1 MGFIS
6 LFFPWGVILQILAV
20 VHFIRRRPDGIW
32 LWVIV
37 FLGPVGAL
45 VYIFMEVLPDLT
57 LLRQSFE
64 GYGRRKRI
72 KHLEA
77 IVLQNPAA
85 GNYEELADLYLDERK
100 FARARECYDKAITPR
115 TEDIDPIY
123 RRGVAEVHLGDFPA
137 AVRDLEQVTA
147 RDPKYDLHRAIAL
160 LAHAYASTG
169 QPDRAEPLF
178 RRATDASTISE
189 TYLNYATFLVS
200 QNRAAEAREWAER
213 VLGKRP
219 GMPRYL
225 QRRERPWFRKANTL
239 LKRLPKSGSPG

>member
-32 LWVIV
+32 LWIII
-37 FLGPVGAL
+37 FLGPVGAV

-72 KHLEA
+72 KYLEA

-85 GNYEELADLYLDERK
+85 GNYEELADLYLDEGK

-115 TEDIDPIY
+115 TEDLDPVY
-123 RRGVAEVHLGDFPA
+123 RRGVAEVHLRDYAA
-137 AVRDLEQVTA
+137 AVQDLERVTA
-147 RDPKYDLHRAIAL
+147 REPKYDLHRAIAL
-160 LAHAYASTG
+160 LAHA
-169 QPDRAEPLF
+169 
-178 RRATDASTISE
+178 
-189 TYLNYATFLVS
+189 
-200 QNRAAEAREWAER
+200 
-213 VLGKRP
+213 
-219 GMPRYL
+219 
-225 QRRERPWFRKANTL
+225 
-239 LKRLPKSGSPG
+239 

>member
-72 KHLEA
+72 KYLEA
-77 IVLQNPAA
+77 LVLQNPAA
-85 GNYEELADLYLDERK
+85 GNYEELADLYLDEGK
-100 FARARECYDKAITPR
+100 FARARACYDKGMSPR
-115 TEDIDPIY
+115 TEHRDPIY
-123 RRGVAEVHLGDFPA
+123 RRGSAETHLGDFEA
-137 AVRDLEQVTA
+137 AVRDLGQVTA
-147 RDPKYDLHRAIAL
+147 RDPKYDR
-160 LAHAYASTG
+160 
-169 QPDRAEPLF
+169 
-178 RRATDASTISE
+178 
-189 TYLNYATFLVS
+189 
-200 QNRAAEAREWAER
+200 
-213 VLGKRP
+213 
-219 GMPRYL
+219 
-225 QRRERPWFRKANTL
+225 
-239 LKRLPKSGSPG
+239 